1 MFDTFIA
8 PRRTEYVTRNVNVT
22 EHRAPTDESV
32 RLLKEMEQ
40 AADAKRIASMQMEG
54 NSFNGVVEIF
64 ETCHD
69 DMIHARAVFNINGHR
84 MTATA
89 SEHSTIERAALLASL
104 HEKVANRIASEIL
117 IDMTRGLIARKA
129 F

>member
-8 PRRTEYVTRNVNVT
+8 PRRTEYVTRRVDVT
-22 EHRAPTDESV
+22 ENRAPTDDSV
-32 RLLKEMEQ
+32 KLLREMEQ
-40 AADAKRIASMQMEG
+40 AADAKRIASMQMSG
-54 NSFNGVVEIF
+54 NLFNGVVEIY
-64 ETCHD
+64 ETPHD
-69 DMIHARAVFNINGHR
+69 DMIHARSVFDINGHR

-104 HEKVANRIASEIL
+104 HEKVANKIASEIL
-117 IDMTRGLIARKA
+117 IDMTRGMIARKA

>member
-1 MFDTFIA
+1 MLDTFIA

-40 AADAKRIASMQMEG
+40 AADGKRIASMQMEG
-54 NSFNGVVEIF
+54 NSFNGVVEIY
-64 ETCHD
+64 ETLCD
-69 DMIHARAVFNINGHR
+69 DMIHARAVFDINGHR

-89 SEHSTIERAALLASL
+89 SEHSTIERSSLLASL
-104 HEKVANRIASEIL
+104 HEKVANKIASEIL
-117 IDMTRGLIARKA
+117 IYMTRGMIARKA